1 MKIKFNIDEDLPEE
15 KAEFWLKK
23 MTAKIERIAGELN
36 SKQDYLWCYRE
47 DEAFPIKFD
56 DIYLIQVENDKT
68 LVYTQEKAYLF
79 KGRLY
84 QAKELLPYEFIEAS
98 RSALINYHKIDHLEM
113 IDNGN
118 IDVILENKQRVQIAR
133 RKIKNLKERLGL

>member
-1 MKIKFNIDEDLPEE
+1 MKIKFNIDENLPEE

-23 MTAKIERIAGELN
+23 MTTKIERIAGELN
-36 SKQDYLWCYRE
+36 SKQDYLWCYKE

-56 DIYLIQVENDKT
+56 DIYLIQVENNKT
-68 LVYTQEKAYLF
+68 LVYTQEQTYFF

-84 QAKELLPYEFIEAS
+84 QVKELLPYEFIEAS